1 MGDLLAQVGLGGLLH
16 LGEDHGG
23 DLLGGEGLLSLA
35 TGLDLDVGLGHL
47 LDHLEGVEL
56 DVGLDCLVGPLPADH
71 PLGVE
76 HGVLGVTGQLVLG
89 GVTNLG
95 EKCKS
100 ELNY

>member
-1 MGDLLAQVGLGGLLH
+1 MGDLLAQVSLGCLLH

-56 DVGLDCLVGPLPADH
+56 DVGLDSLVGPLSADH
-71 PLGVE
+71 PLGVK
-76 HGVLGVTGQLVLG
+76 HGVLGVAGQLVLSS
-89 GVTNLG
+89 VSDL
-95 EKCKS
+95 
-100 ELNY
+100 L